1 MIQNNTFRDIYRCK
15 NAHLALL
22 NSTFCASSI
31 TKNEN
36 FAFKEKTLNKFIDNF
51 QVYQMFG

>member
-1 MIQNNTFRDIYRCK
+1 MIQNNIFRDISRCK

-22 NSTFCASSI
+22 NYTFYASSI

-36 FAFKEKTLNKFIDNF
+36 FAFKEKTLNQFTC
-51 QVYQMFG
+51 